1 MNSKTEEAADVVIIG
16 GGIAGLAAAAY
27 VARAGRSV
35 TVLERSSHVGGRAIT
50 NDLDGFRFNLGPHA
64 LYERGPAARVL
75 NDLGVPYAGKKPL
88 LRARLL
94 RDGTLHMF
102 SMNPWHFATSRLLG
116 AAGKLAIGR
125 ALISALRTD
134 PSSVRHLSVSDWLER
149 LTSHED
155 VRRLVEVL
163 VRVSSYGNDPARMSA
178 EVAVTQLKLA
188 VRGVLYLDDGWQTL
202 VDGLRRAAEGVGA
215 RIVTNAKVASII
227 EEDGAVRGVRLEDG
241 TSTATSAVILANGPK
256 AASGLAKD
264 PSLLAW
270 VERARPVRAACLDL
284 GLSRLPR
291 PGALFSL
298 GVDQPLYFSVHSAAA
313 RLAPDGAAMIHVAK
327 YLAPDDDADSKATER
342 ELEEFVDLVQPGW
355 RDALVQRRF
364 LPAMDVVSALATA
377 EGAGLAGRPGHDAAG
392 VRNLFLAGDWV
403 GPEGWLSDASLAS
416 AQRAASLALKAVEGA
431 TESRGRELA
440 VGANA

>member
-1 MNSKTEEAADVVIIG
+1 MNSKAEQAADVVVIG

-35 TVLERSSHVGGRAIT
+35 TVLERSGHVGGRAIT
-50 NDLDGFRFNLGPHA
+50 SDLDGFRFNLGPHA
-64 LYERGPAARVL
+64 LYEHGPAARVL
-75 NDLGVPYAGKKPL
+75 KDLGVPYAGKKPL

-116 AAGKLAIGR
+116 TAGKLAIGR

-134 PSSVRHLSVSDWLER
+134 PSSVRHLSVSDWLEG

-188 VRGVLYLDDGWQTL
+188 VRGVLYLNDGWQTL
-202 VDGLRRAAEGVGA
+202 VDGLGRAAEGVGA
-215 RIVTNAKVASII
+215 RIVTNAKVASI
-227 EEDGAVRGVRLEDG
+227 EQDGAVRGVRLEDG
-241 TSTATSAVILANGPK
+241 TSTATCAVILANGPK
-256 AASGLAKD
+256 AASGLAND
-264 PSLLAW
+264 ASLLAW
-270 VERARPVRAACLDL
+270 VERATPVRVACLDL

-291 PGALFSL
+291 PGTLFSL
-298 GVDQPLYFSVHSAAA
+298 GIDQPLYFSVHSATA
-313 RLAPDGAAMIHVAK
+313 RLAPEGTAMIHVAK
-327 YLAPDDDADSKATER
+327 YLPPDDDADSKATER

-377 EGAGLAGRPGHDAAG
+377 EDAGLAGRPGHDAAG

-416 AQRAASLALKAVEGA
+416 AQRAASLALEAVERTTA
-431 TESRGRELA
+431 SRARELA